1 MKRKQ
6 IVIDIIAAAAL
17 LFGGFIVVADKSV
30 AWLHLNQ
37 YLFNIIFFVLVLPS
51 CIAVT
56 DAAKRLE
63 DL

>member
-51 CIAVT
+51 CISALMY
-56 DAAKRLE
+56 AEYRE
-63 DL
+63 DG